1 MDAVS
6 LAVLAW
12 AAVGSVAA
20 IAFSIWLIVAAIKS
34 IGNREDE

>member
-20 IAFSIWLIVAAIKS
+20 IAFSIWLIVVAIKS
-34 IGNREDE
+34 IGGREDE